1 MRDSIYPQMKVIE
14 TDSYILRPITID
26 DASSMFEYY
35 SQENVV
41 KYLPINPHRS
51 IAETRRFIRLNFI
64 EKYKNGRVS
73 HWAIIDKSNKRLIG
87 NVGLN
92 DVYVDDKEAEIGICI
107 NPLYWGSDIATE
119 LTKNSLKYGFEY
131 LKLEK
136 LIAITYEQNMRTRKS
151 LEGLGFKYIHT
162 YEKRIQTS
170 MGIKYVKCHRYE
182 LIRQDYILSK
192 YLD

>member
-1 MRDSIYPQMKVIE
+1 MKDSIYPQMKIIE
-14 TDSYILRPITID
+14 TDNYILRPINID

-35 SQENVV
+35 SQEQVV
-41 KYLPINPHRS
+41 KYLPINPHKS

-64 EKYKNGRVS
+64 DKYKNSRVS
-73 HWAIIDKSNKRLIG
+73 HWAIIDKTNKKLIG
-87 NVGLN
+87 NIGLN
-92 DVYVDDKEAEIGICI
+92 DVSLSDNEAEIGICI
-107 NPLYWGSDIATE
+107 NPLYWGADIATE

-151 LEGLGFKYIHT
+151 LESLGFKYIET
-162 YEKRIQTS
+162 YTKKISTPI
-170 MGIKYVKCHRYE
+170 GNKYVKCHRYE
-182 LIRQDYILSK
+182 LKRKDYILSK